1 MAKRTV
7 GMTALSYPHVQRG
20 LFKRRSGVGVSLNL
34 NRPWEGLEGKEES
47 PALAFAVL
55 VSVMVLI
62 AALAFL
68 FIWQGWRLTALHSE
82 LSVRRVEVERLAAE
96 NEALKLK
103 IERAFSLERI
113 SLYARTVLG
122 MVEPP
127 LRYLYLRLT
136 QPGR

>member
-7 GMTALSYPHVQRG
+7 GMAALSYPHVQRD
-20 LFKRRSGVGVSLNL
+20 LFKRRSGVRVS
-34 NRPWEGLEGKEES
+34 RPWEGLEGKEES

-55 VSVMVLI
+55 VSGMVLI

-82 LSVRRVEVERLAAE
+82 LSVRRAEVERLAAE

-113 SLYARTVLG
+113 SLYAKAVLG

-127 LRYLYLRLT
+127 LHYLRLT
-136 QPGR
+136 PPGR